1 MSFLSKIVEDREF
14 VFRGIVDKPEGIFD
28 RHGKLATGCLKQ
40 STGVSVDRDGNR
52 TDKEVIDFMVAN
64 RPAANRKF
72 VKFLKMN
79 VGNIRSHEWRVD
91 AAPLPTNE
99 FHAEMDQVVPSKH
112 LNQENARAI
121 IDSGKIID
129 AGV

>member
-1 MSFLSKIVEDREF
+1 MSSLSEIVEDGEF

-28 RHGKLATGCLKQ
+28 RYGKLATGCLKQ

-52 TDKEVIDFMVAN
+52 TDDEVIEFMVEN
-64 RPAANRKF
+64 RPTSNRKF

-79 VGNIRSHEWRVD
+79 VGNIRSNGWKVD
-91 AAPLPTNE
+91 ADPLPTNE

-112 LNQENARAI
+112 LNQVNARAI
-121 IDSGKIID
+121 IDSGMIID
-129 AGV
+129 AK